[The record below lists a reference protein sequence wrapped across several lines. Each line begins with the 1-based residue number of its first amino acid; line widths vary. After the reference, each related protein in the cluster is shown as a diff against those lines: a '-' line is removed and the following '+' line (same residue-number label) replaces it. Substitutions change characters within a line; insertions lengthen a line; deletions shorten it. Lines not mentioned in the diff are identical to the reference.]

1 MSYDNWKTRTPDD
14 DADGEQADREDRCPD
29 CGVGPDEACAP
40 ECGCQYCRAR
50 ELRERDR
57 EE

>member
-14 DADGEQADREDRCPD
+14 DPDGEQAEREDRCPD
-29 CGVGPDEACAP
+29 CGVGPDEVCTGT
-40 ECGCQYCRAR
+40 CGCVSCRRR
-50 ELRERDR
+50 ELRERDM